1 MPLLQADV
9 SIPFGGSIPL
19 ISRYTVA
26 TLPTVVATSTFA
38 LVTDGSA
45 TVNQT
50 GIAPVGGG
58 LLLNLVWWNNY
69 SWVVV

>member
-9 SIPFGGSIPL
+9 AMSSGGSYPT
-19 ISRYTVA
+19 ISRLTVA

-45 TVNQT
+45 TVNQS
-50 GIAPVGGG
+50 GITPVGGG
-58 LLLNLVWWNNY
+58 SLLNLVWWNGFN
-69 SWVVV
+69 WVVV